1 MGVGVKRAAGSCYEL
16 GSSSPSSLLFTSPPA
31 FDTPLVQIPLNA
43 NTHTFHPVLIFPFVR
58 HPHPNLI
65 CCLKLALSPC
75 LFISLEQLRTS
86 SLPLFV
92 FVSPSRP
99 PFLSALHRFSR
110 LTSLLILRS
119 LSELLH
125 AQSVR
130 PAVSSVLQNDFEPNS
145 CPCGHLFK
153 ETLVFLS
160 PWLRC
165 SMATSHW

>member
-1 MGVGVKRAAGSCYEL
+1 MGVGVKRTADSCYEL

-58 HPHPNLI
+58 RPHPNLSVV
-65 CCLKLALSPC
+65 ALSW
-75 LFISLEQLRTS
+75 LYLL
-86 SLPLFV
+86 V
-92 FVSPSRP
+92 FYFSRAASHFFPSVICFSFTP
-99 PFLSALHRFSR
+99 PFLSALHCFSR

-119 LSELLH
+119 LSELLRP
-125 AQSVR
+125 QSVR
-130 PAVSSVLQNDFEPNS
+130 PAVSSVLQNDFEPKC